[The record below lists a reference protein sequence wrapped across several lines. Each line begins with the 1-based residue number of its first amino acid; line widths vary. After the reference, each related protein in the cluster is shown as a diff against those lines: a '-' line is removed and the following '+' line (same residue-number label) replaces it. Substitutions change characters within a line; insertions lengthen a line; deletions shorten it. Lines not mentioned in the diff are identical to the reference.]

1 MFSIRCNIRVKSRIN
16 KRNLPRIK
24 KFKSFINYYKWK
36 GINLPSEKDDWKK
49 FEKDNVIITQLFMF
63 QNIT

>member
-1 MFSIRCNIRVKSRIN
+1 MERN
-16 KRNLPRIK
+16 K
-24 KFKSFINYYKWK
+24 F
-36 GINLPSEKDDWKK
+36 PSEKDDSKK